1 MIDFNLIEKL
11 LTRLFCSDQSLILK
25 IFVLQTSM
33 KRIKKKNINSNS
45 FYRMKIDYFLRFNR
59 STTRKSFRT
68 TRDAFR
74 HRVNIFESMNI
85 VPRAAFA
92 IVLFYF
98 PDAGRTI

>member
-1 MIDFNLIEKL
+1 MINFNLIEKL

-33 KRIKKKNINSNS
+33 EKIKKNINSNS

-59 STTRKSFRT
+59 STTRKPFRT